1 MAKKSMIARE
11 NKRARMVAKYAEKR
25 AALKAIIAD
34 VNATDEDKWDAQ
46 IALQK
51 LPRDA
56 SPVRQQRR
64 CQVTGRPHGVY
75 RKFGLCRNKLR
86 EAAMRGDVPGLVKAS
101 W

>member
-11 NKRARMVAKYAEKR
+11 AKRARTVARYAKKR
-25 AALKAIIAD
+25 AELKAVLNSSSAS
-34 VNATDEDKWDAQ
+34 DEEKWDAQ

-51 LPRDA
+51 LPRNA
-56 SPVRQQRR
+56 SPVRQQNR
-64 CQVTGRPHGVY
+64 CQVTGRPHAVY

>member
-1 MAKKSMIARE
+1 MAKVSMVERE
-11 NKRARMVAKYAEKR
+11 KKRAKTVNKYAAKR
-25 AALKAIIAD
+25 AELKAIISN
-34 VNATDEDKWDAQ
+34 VNASDEERWEAQ
-46 IALQK
+46 VKLQQ
-51 LPRDA
+51 LPRNA
-56 SPVRQQRR
+56 SPVRQRRR

>member
-1 MAKKSMIARE
+1 MAKVSMVQRE
-11 NKRARMVAKYAEKR
+11 KKRALTVAKYAEKR
-25 AALKAIIAD
+25 TALKAII
-34 VNATDEDKWDAQ
+34 NAPDSSEEERREAQ
-46 IALQK
+46 VKLQQ

-56 SPVRQQRR
+56 SPSRQRNR
-64 CQVTGRPHGVY
+64 CRQTGRPHGVY

>member
-11 NKRARMVAKYAEKR
+11 KKRTRMVARYAEKR
-25 AALKAIIAD
+25 AALKAILKD
-34 VNATDEDKWDAQ
+34 VNASDDEKWEAQ

-64 CQVTGRPHGVY
+64 CQITGRPHAVY
-75 RKFGLCRNKLR
+75 RKFGLSRNKLR
-86 EAAMRGDVPGLVKAS
+86 EAAMRGDIPGLVKSS

>member
-11 NKRARMVAKYAEKR
+11 NKRARMVAKYAERR
-25 AALKAIIAD
+25 AALKAVLRD
-34 VNATDEDKWDAQ
+34 TNASDDDKWDAQ
-46 IALQK
+46 VALQK

-56 SPVRQQRR
+56 SPVRRQRR
-64 CQVTGRPHGVY
+64 CQVTGRPHAVY

>member
-1 MAKKSMIARE
+1 MAKTSMIERE
-11 NKRARMVAKYAEKR
+11 TKRAQTVAKYAAKR
-25 AALKAIIAD
+25 AELKKIINDRSAS
-34 VNATDEDKWDAQ
+34 DEQVWHAVE
-46 IALQK
+46 ALQK

-56 SPVRQQRR
+56 GPTRQHNR
-64 CQVTGRPHGVY
+64 CKLSGRPHGYY